1 MNKIDLSQNDLDIVT
16 KILRD
21 HLPTSDYGIY
31 FFGSRVNGTSTKK
44 SDLDVLIKGKKP
56 VPLEKIA
63 LINEAL
69 ENSKLTFKVD
79 ILDFHICDPTTA
91 KKFLQGAV
99 RV

>member
-1 MNKIDLSQNDLDIVT
+1 MNKIDLSQKDLDAIT
-16 KILRD
+16 KVLRE
-21 HLPTSDYGIY
+21 HLPKSDYEIY
-31 FFGSRVNGTSTKK
+31 FFGSRVNGTSTKR
-44 SDLDVLIKGKKP
+44 SDLDILIKGKKP
-56 VPLEKIA
+56 APLEKLA

-79 ILDFHICDPTTA
+79 ILDFHVCDPTTA